1 MIQRSVERIPQR
13 ILVAVVILLWGS
25 AITIAA
31 TPYTDRIKSGFEYCE
46 NGIESSIQDYGLSV
60 TQWVLKN
67 ADKVKDVADS
77 FQGMRARLPWKSLH
91 LRTIV
96 VYLRSHMAPR

>member
-1 MIQRSVERIPQR
+1 M
-13 ILVAVVILLWGS
+13 VILLWGS

-67 ADKVKDVADS
+67 ADKLKGALDFALD
-77 FQGMRARLPWKSLH
+77 MRAHRPSKNLH
-91 LRTIV
+91 HQPSATA
-96 VYLRSHMAPR
+96 SP